1 LVQDRLTQFGND
13 FAVERRVRFAK
24 PAHRCPVPEH
34 HDFDL
39 SRNVEKACDID
50 GDDSAPGILFA
61 AANLD
66 IAL

>member
-1 LVQDRLTQFGND
+1 
-13 FAVERRVRFAK
+13 
-24 PAHRCPVPEH
+24 VPEH